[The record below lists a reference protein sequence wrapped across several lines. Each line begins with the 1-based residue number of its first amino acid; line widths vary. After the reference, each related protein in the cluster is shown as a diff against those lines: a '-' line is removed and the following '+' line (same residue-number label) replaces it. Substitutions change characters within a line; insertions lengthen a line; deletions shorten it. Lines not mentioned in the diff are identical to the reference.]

1 MLKRTFSLII
11 ALAVW
16 AIAVTAAAQGL
27 RVLYI
32 GDSITDGGWGRSG
45 GMPTPSDKRNQKDM
59 NHIYGHSF
67 MMLCA
72 AQYEAEYPD
81 KNYSFYNRGIG
92 GNTLEDLAAR
102 WRTDAIDLNPDV
114 VSILIGAND
123 VQKYLNTKK
132 KNPEAVFDIDAW
144 SELYCSLIDSLKE
157 QNCNI
162 KLILCTPFVAKSG
175 KIGKEPV
182 FEERTK
188 LTRLLAQ
195 HTRSIAEKYD
205 AVVVEFDTLFES
217 LTASQPKETY
227 WIWDGI
233 HPTPAGHAKMAQL
246 WRKTVR
252 LENL

>member
-1 MLKRTFSLII
+1 MLKRTFLLII

-16 AIAVTAAAQGL
+16 AIGVTTAAQGL

-132 KNPEAVFDIDAW
+132 KNPEASFDIEAW
-144 SELYCSLIDSLKE
+144 INLYQSLLDSLRA
-157 QNCNI
+157 QNSEI
-162 KLILCTPFVAKSG
+162 KIVLCTPFVAKSG
-175 KIGKEPV
+175 KIGQEPV

-188 LTRLLAQ
+188 LTRLLAH
-195 HTRSIAEKYD
+195 HTKSIAHKYN
-205 AVVVEFDTLFES
+205 AIVVEFDTLFEQ
-217 LTASQPKETY
+217 LITTQPKETY

-233 HPTPAGHAKMAQL
+233 HPTPAGHAKMAKL
-246 WRKTVR
+246 WQETVR
-252 LENL
+252 LEDF